1 MFPRTRRIPRRHVGT
16 EGRMN
21 LNKPIPNVVW
31 KEFKKSQK
39 EKAARAKA
47 RSILKKKKKKRS
59 EAKNRKKEQLFLCN
73 VMHI

>member
-1 MFPRTRRIPRRHVGT
+1 
-16 EGRMN
+16 MN

-47 RSILKKKKKKRS
+47 RSILKKKKKRS
-59 EAKNRKKEQLFLCN
+59 DAKNRKKEQLFLCN